1 MPNFETYGAVT
12 EQITAMPNVNTY
24 GATTEQ
30 FYDCSYKIKELN
42 TI

>member
-1 MPNFETYGAVT
+1 MPIFNTYGAVT
-12 EQITAMPNVNTY
+12 EQITAMPNFKTY

-30 FYDCSYKIKELN
+30 FYDCNYKIRELN